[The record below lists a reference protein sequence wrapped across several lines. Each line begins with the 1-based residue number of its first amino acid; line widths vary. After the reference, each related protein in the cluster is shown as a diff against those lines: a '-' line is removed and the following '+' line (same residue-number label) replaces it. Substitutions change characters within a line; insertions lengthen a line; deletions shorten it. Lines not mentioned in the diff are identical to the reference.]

1 MTMLTVTAGVPATD
15 PAAGSERPSPAS
27 ASSLSI
33 DPVMPFALLA
43 SGMPAQPQPVTA
55 LTTSSTA
62 TPGAEPQA
70 EYSDRLL
77 ASIQAQ
83 AAYPRPMPVDGDSEP
98 EATARPKTPTSNKQT
113 DDSSG
118 VLPGT
123 LPLPVMV
130 PEISLFVSQRP
141 LTPNG
146 SVAQQPGTGRDKTGA
161 VAGDVT
167 PEQPTL
173 TSAMLPRVTTHSA
186 DTDSQPRVQGEDT
199 ASIPKAVKAQND
211 SQSLTQGLLQVS
223 PQGFPQVPK
232 AVTAMTPQFNLNIG
246 HDNQQQSLTQALGE
260 HLHWQAD
267 QQIQT
272 AELRLHPAE
281 LGAIAVTLHIESGKT
296 LIHLSADQPQTQQL
310 LQQTATDLKEKLVV
324 SQGNSVQV
332 DVSAQGDQQRRQA
345 QREQQEK
352 RSISE
357 ARKFQFSS
365 PVSGSAD
372 RSILMTL

>member
-1 MTMLTVTAGVPATD
+1 MTMLTVTAGVTSAD
-15 PAAGSERPSPAS
+15 SAISSVRPSPAS
-27 ASSLSI
+27 ASTPNADPRGAFPLLSSS
-33 DPVMPFALLA
+33 A
-43 SGMPAQPQPVTA
+43 SVLAQPG
-55 LTTSSTA
+55 TTMTIPSTA
-62 TPGAEPQA
+62 TPGAEPEA

-83 AAYPRPMPVDGDSEP
+83 AAYPRPLPADSVSKP
-98 EATARPKTPTSNKQT
+98 EATARLKTTTSTKQT

-118 VLPGT
+118 VLPGN
-123 LPLPVMV
+123 LPLPVV
-130 PEISLFVSQRP
+130 PEISLLESQRP
-141 LTPNG
+141 LTSTG
-146 SVAQQPGTGRDKTGA
+146 SVAQQPVTGRAKTGG

-167 PEQPTL
+167 PEQPAL
-173 TSAMLPRVTTHSA
+173 TFAVSPRVTTHSA
-186 DTDSQPRVQGEDT
+186 DTASQPFVQAAGT
-199 ASIPKAVKAQND
+199 VSKPVTSPND
-211 SQSLTQGLLQVS
+211 SESLTQGLVQVS
-223 PQGFPQVPK
+223 PLGLPQEPK
-232 AVTAMTPQFNLNIG
+232 NLTAMTPQFNLNIG
-246 HDNQQQSLTQALGE
+246 HDNPQQSLTQALGE

-281 LGAIAVTLHIESGKT
+281 LGAIAVTVHIESGKT

-332 DVSAQGDQQRRQA
+332 DVSAQGEQQRRQA
-345 QREQQEK
+345 QREHQEK